1 MNKILK
7 AVIGIFLGIVTLG
20 AGFLVGMNLVEPVVV
35 EKPVVTEK
43 LVEIEV
49 PVIVEKEV
57 IKEVPIEVPVSET
70 IIKEI
75 VPSDFLEF
83 LEENISGD
91 MFEDADL
98 IMERFAFYNKVVN
111 ETESF
116 VENEFLSYLEDE
128 DVFDNTLDNYRVSEV
143 SLYDVSDVEVRSIDY
158 EDLDANTRVDFVIRA
173 KESGEDAEF
182 FDFRFDLEFRE
193 GELDLDFIEFL
204 DRN

>member
-7 AVIGIFLGIVTLG
+7 AVIGIALGILTLG

-35 EKPVVTEK
+35 EKPVVTER

-111 ETESF
+111 ETKSF

-143 SLYDVSDVEVRSIDY
+143 SLYDVSDVEVRNIDY